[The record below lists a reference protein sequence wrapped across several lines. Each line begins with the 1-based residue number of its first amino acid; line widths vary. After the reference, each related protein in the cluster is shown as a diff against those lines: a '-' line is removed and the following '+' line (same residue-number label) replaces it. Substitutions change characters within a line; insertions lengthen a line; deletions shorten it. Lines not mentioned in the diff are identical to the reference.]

1 VGDDLSAM
9 IIAIIVVL
17 ILVLVMRWIFTPSHR
32 SGPQARV
39 DASSSTDLGM
49 LTVVATNLPRN
60 AALQARALLGDA
72 GLRSSMSRR
81 RDGNLDVLVFH
92 DDVDRA
98 RLLLSLS

>member
-9 IIAIIVVL
+9 IIAILVVIML
-17 ILVLVMRWIFTPSHR
+17 AFLMKWIFTPSHR
-32 SGPQARV
+32 SGREARV
-39 DASSSTDLGM
+39 DASASTDLGM
-49 LTVVATNLPRN
+49 LSVVAANLPRS

-98 RLLLSLS
+98 RAVLG

>member
-1 VGDDLSAM
+1 VGTDLSG
-9 IIAIIVVL
+9 IVIALVAVAILAL
-17 ILVLVMRWIFTPSHR
+17 IMKWIFTPSHR
-32 SGPQARV
+32 SGASARI
-39 DASSSTDLGM
+39 DASESTELGM
-49 LTVVATNLPRN
+49 LTVVAANLPRT

-98 RLLLSLS
+98 RTVLG